1 MSINEAGTFARL
13 IVPTPERREAT
24 LPQDFFNPVL
34 PGTKLDKGKP
44 DFSLLP
50 WDSIEE
56 VVKVLDFGAKKYSKD
71 NWRKVKFAK
80 CRYFAAAVR
89 HIITEW
95 WVHGRTKD
103 EESGYHPLA
112 HAICCLLFLMEFDK
126 GGYPDDN

>member
-1 MSINEAGTFARL
+1 MNSLTTEEREDAFRASNRPLPLSFFA
-13 IVPTPERREAT
+13 PTPEQREQG
-24 LPQDFFNPVL
+24 L
-34 PGTKLDKGKP
+34 KHDKGKP

-50 WDSIEE
+50 WESIEE
-56 VVKVLDFGAKKYSKD
+56 VVKVMDFGAKKYQRD
-71 NWRKVKFAK
+71 NWRQVKHAK

-112 HAICCLLFLMEFDK
+112 HAVCCLLFLMEFDRSR
-126 GGYPDDN
+126 YPDDN